1 MLRRYLSIASIV
13 FLVFSMTLGVL
24 VLNSDIASAE
34 TWTDDFSDD
43 DFDARWIKGGIGR
56 TDIVDEYAWALS
68 FDQYP
73 ENPGF
78 PIADEDLPLWYGP
91 TLRAN
96 ISTASDFDITVVFDC
111 VADITDYNVGRLEV
125 KLLDSSG
132 KSVYTFGWADTS
144 NDTNEVSLNLR
155 GWNGASIFTTGE
167 NYDYTVFADKPMT
180 LQRTG
185 DQLVFL
191 VDGAEKFSGQ
201 TDIKGINA
209 VELVFLKLKEV
220 DILMCTPTT
229 MQFGSISIQT
239 TDASVPS
246 KPLDI
251 ECLGDDSFINLNW
264 TEPADDGGLPV
275 TGYKIYRGETS
286 GSLEFLTSVG
296 QVYGFNDT
304 GLTNGITYYYQVSA
318 VNDAGDSS
326 LSDEAS
332 GIPITFPGAPRN
344 LQGLTDSNGVQLS
357 WEAPNS
363 DGGADITQYKVFRG
377 IQSDSLTELAV
388 LGNVLEYQD
397 ISITNGS
404 TYYYYSV
411 SAVNSQGES
420 PMTSPIEVITGAA
433 ATAPSAPRELSAIPG
448 DSQVILEWVSPESSG
463 NSPITNY
470 MIYRGTSASSL
481 SMLTTIGNFLNYTDS
496 SVDNAQEYHYQ
507 VSAVNAIGESSASDI
522 VSATPKAPSVPSA
535 PQNFVLIP
543 GNNSVQLQWTAPE
556 DDGSMPIT
564 GYKVYR
570 GNTLDD
576 MVELATLG
584 NVFSYTDTDI
594 LQGQEYYYA
603 VSALNSVGE
612 IPLSE
617 AASENI
623 TIGDK
628 IDTGTDTSGGWS
640 LNSSIVTVIAT
651 GIGVLAM
658 FLIIRRPDSDNKS
671 SSEGPDNT
679 VDNETNG
686 DRTDKE
692 GSKD

>member
-404 TYYYYSV
+404 TYYYSV

-433 ATAPSAPRELSAIPG
+433 ATAPSAPREL
-448 DSQVILEWVSPESSG
+448 
-463 NSPITNY
+463 
-470 MIYRGTSASSL
+470 
-481 SMLTTIGNFLNYTDS
+481 
-496 SVDNAQEYHYQ
+496 
-507 VSAVNAIGESSASDI
+507 
-522 VSATPKAPSVPSA
+522 
-535 PQNFVLIP
+535 
-543 GNNSVQLQWTAPE
+543 
-556 DDGSMPIT
+556 
-564 GYKVYR
+564 
-570 GNTLDD
+570 
-576 MVELATLG
+576 
-584 NVFSYTDTDI
+584 
-594 LQGQEYYYA
+594 
-603 VSALNSVGE
+603 
-612 IPLSE
+612 
-617 AASENI
+617 
-623 TIGDK
+623 
-628 IDTGTDTSGGWS
+628 
-640 LNSSIVTVIAT
+640 
-651 GIGVLAM
+651 
-658 FLIIRRPDSDNKS
+658 
-671 SSEGPDNT
+671 
-679 VDNETNG
+679 
-686 DRTDKE
+686 
-692 GSKD
+692 